1 MNRQTNKLLNFAKSY
16 WPSALTLAVVLYA
29 TLWSNPLGA
38 QEMPA
43 IPHLD
48 KLIHAIMMGGLFGAI
63 VFDRQRADKSKRV
76 SRKFLN
82 VLAVAIMGFC
92 IIDEIAQTEMG
103 IGRSGDILDLGADWT
118 GIAIAYF
125 TAPAAVRKIL
135 GVS

>member
-1 MNRQTNKLLNFAKSY
+1 MNRQTNKLLTFLKGY
-16 WPSALTLAVVLYA
+16 WPSVLTLAVVLYA
-29 TLWSNPLGA
+29 TLCSNPLGD

-63 VFDRQRADKSKRV
+63 VFDKQRANKSKRV

-82 VLAVAIMGFC
+82 ILTVAIMGFC

-103 IGRSGDILDLGADWT
+103 IGRSGDILDIVADWS

-125 TAPAAVRKIL
+125 TAPPIVRKVL
-135 GVS
+135 GLS